1 MALGKK
7 TKRVVDAEGVA
18 HVNAT
23 FNNTLITITDA
34 HGNAVSWGTA
44 GKAGFKGSKKSTP
57 FAATVAGEQ
66 CAREAMSA
74 GVRRVHVRVQGPGSG
89 RESAIQALAAAGLQ
103 VKSIKDVTPIPHN
116 GCRPP
121 KRRRVGSMRYTGP
134 SCRQCRR
141 EGTKLFLKGTKCF
154 TEKCPVER
162 RPYAPG
168 QHGQNTARRRKVSE
182 YAKQLREKQK
192 IKRIYG
198 LSERQFRNTFE
209 RVSTL
214 PGVTGHNLLAAL
226 ESRLDNIVYR
236 MGFAA
241 SRKAARQLIRHR
253 HVEVNGKSVDV
264 PSFVVEPGQEVRV
277 RQKSRELVI
286 VQAALEVAAR
296 GASPA
301 WIAVDKD
308 TFSGRMLERPQ
319 RQSIPIA
326 AQEQLVVELYS
337 K

>member
-1 MALGKK
+1 MA
-7 TKRVVDAEGVA
+7 
-18 HVNAT
+18 
-23 FNNTLITITDA
+23 
-34 HGNAVSWGTA
+34 
-44 GKAGFKGSKKSTP
+44 
-57 FAATVAGEQ
+57 
-66 CAREAMSA
+66 
-74 GVRRVHVRVQGPGSG
+74 
-89 RESAIQALAAAGLQ
+89 
-103 VKSIKDVTPIPHN
+103 
-116 GCRPP
+116 
-121 KRRRVGSMRYTGP
+121 RYTGP

-168 QHGQNTARRRKVSE
+168 QHGQNTARRRKTSE

-192 IKRIYG
+192 IKRLYG
-198 LSERQFRNTFE
+198 LSEKQFRNTFE

-214 PGVTGHNLLAAL
+214 PGITGHNLLAAL

-241 SRKAARQLIRHR
+241 SRKAARQIIRHR
-253 HVEVNGKSVDV
+253 HIEINGKSVDI
-264 PSFVVEPGQEVRV
+264 PSYLVKPGEEVRV
-277 RQKSRELVI
+277 KQASREMPLV
-286 VQAALEVAAR
+286 VASMDQSSR
-296 GASPA
+296 GAPLG
-301 WIAVDKD
+301 WIAVDKES
-308 TFSGRMLERPQ
+308 FSGRMLEKPQ

>member
-1 MALGKK
+1 
-7 TKRVVDAEGVA
+7 
-18 HVNAT
+18 
-23 FNNTLITITDA
+23 
-34 HGNAVSWGTA
+34 
-44 GKAGFKGSKKSTP
+44 
-57 FAATVAGEQ
+57 
-66 CAREAMSA
+66 
-74 GVRRVHVRVQGPGSG
+74 
-89 RESAIQALAAAGLQ
+89 
-103 VKSIKDVTPIPHN
+103 
-116 GCRPP
+116 
-121 KRRRVGSMRYTGP
+121 MRYTGP
-134 SCRQCRR
+134 VCRQCRR

-198 LSERQFRNTFE
+198 VSERQFRNTFE
-209 RVSTL
+209 KVSTL

-226 ESRLDNIVYR
+226 ESRLDNMVYR

-241 SRKAARQLIRHR
+241 SRAAARQLIRHR
-253 HVEVNGKSVDV
+253 HIEVDGKSVDI
-264 PSFVVEPGQEVRV
+264 PSYLVHPGQEIRM
-277 RQKSRELVI
+277 RQASRELVA
-286 VQAALEVAAR
+286 VKEALEVAAR
-296 GASPA
+296 GAAPT
-301 WIAVDKD
+301 WLAVDKD

-319 RQSIPIA
+319 RQAIPIA

>member
-1 MALGKK
+1 
-7 TKRVVDAEGVA
+7 
-18 HVNAT
+18 
-23 FNNTLITITDA
+23 
-34 HGNAVSWGTA
+34 
-44 GKAGFKGSKKSTP
+44 
-57 FAATVAGEQ
+57 
-66 CAREAMSA
+66 
-74 GVRRVHVRVQGPGSG
+74 
-89 RESAIQALAAAGLQ
+89 
-103 VKSIKDVTPIPHN
+103 
-116 GCRPP
+116 
-121 KRRRVGSMRYTGP
+121 MRYTGP

-198 LSERQFRNTFE
+198 LSEKQFRNTFE
-209 RVSTL
+209 RVSSL

-226 ESRLDNIVYR
+226 ESRLDNMVYR

-253 HVEVNGKSVDV
+253 HVEVNGKGVDI
-264 PSFVVEPGQEVRV
+264 PSFVVEPGQEIRM

-286 VQAALEVAAR
+286 VAAALEVASR
-296 GASPA
+296 GAAPA
-301 WIAVDKD
+301 WLAVDKD

-319 RQSIPIA
+319 RQAIPIA